1 MNDYDEHIDLDIES
15 RGDFLIVTPFVKEI
29 TFKNHKYLLKI
40 VKDEIGN
47 KVKKVVFNMKT
58 VEIIDS
64 VSLGTLV
71 AILKYVR
78 SLGGELIITGVS
90 QQIHELFLL
99 LNFQNIFRTFDN
111 VEEAINNYKP

>member
-15 RGDFLIVTPFVKEI
+15 RGDFTIVTPFVREI
-29 TFKNHKYLLKI
+29 TFKNHKYLLKV

-47 KVKKVVFNMKT
+47 KVKKVVFNLKT

-71 AILKYVR
+71 AILKYVK
-78 SLGGELIITGVS
+78 SLGGDLIITGIS
-90 QQIHELFLL
+90 QQIQELFSL
-99 LNFQNIFRTFDN
+99 LNFQNVFCTYDN
-111 VEEAINNYKP
+111 VEEAINNYKS